1 MFILYISVF
10 FKLINFMLHVVSC
23 HIVLHLY
30 NIHTNSNLKFFI
42 TYLMCIFCKSRLMY
56 QSICVFVHYYHVLYC
71 TIFHAYDM
79 EQFFM
84 FQQFT
89 IMRYHIQYIYHI
101 VCISF
106 LSYISLCSSTFKVY
120 SEHITY
126 ISKYISMYN
135 CLITSNIN
143 V

>member
-10 FKLINFMLHVVSC
+10 LKLISFMLHVVSC
-23 HIVLHLY
+23 IY
-30 NIHTNSNLKFFI
+30 I
-42 TYLMCIFCKSRLMY
+42 TYLTVIKFFLSHMLCIFCKSRLMY

-71 TIFHAYDM
+71 IIFHEYDM

-89 IMRYHIQYIYHI
+89 IMRYHIQYMYHI
-101 VCISF
+101 LCISF
-106 LSYISLCSSTFKVY
+106 LSYILLCSSTFKVY

-126 ISKYISMYN
+126 ISKYICMYN